1 MYPGSKC
8 LLFRGKE
15 EEREVVVKM
24 LAENQECVGHP
35 KGSVGSMEDRKKR
48 IGSRVQD

>member
-8 LLFRGKE
+8 LLLRGKE

-24 LAENQECVGHP
+24 LG
-35 KGSVGSMEDRKKR
+35 RKP
-48 IGSRVQD
+48 GVC